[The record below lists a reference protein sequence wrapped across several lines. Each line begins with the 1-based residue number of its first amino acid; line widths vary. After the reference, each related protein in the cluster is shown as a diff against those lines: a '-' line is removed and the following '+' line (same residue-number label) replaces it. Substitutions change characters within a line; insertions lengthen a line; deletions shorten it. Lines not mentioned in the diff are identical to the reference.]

1 MQRKHIKIYGIVQ
14 GVGFRFYTQRIAHK
28 FKITGTVQNIE
39 DYVDIYAQGNEE
51 QLNQFI
57 ASVTTGASPASHV
70 DDYEIETLEI
80 DNQLKEFKTM

>member
-14 GVGFRFYTQRIAHK
+14 GVYTQRIAHK

-80 DNQLKEFKTM
+80 DNQLKEFKTI

>member
-1 MQRKHIKIYGIVQ
+1 MQRKHIKIYVIVQ

-57 ASVTTGASPASHV
+57 ASVTTGASHV

-80 DNQLKEFKTM
+80 DNQLKEFKTI